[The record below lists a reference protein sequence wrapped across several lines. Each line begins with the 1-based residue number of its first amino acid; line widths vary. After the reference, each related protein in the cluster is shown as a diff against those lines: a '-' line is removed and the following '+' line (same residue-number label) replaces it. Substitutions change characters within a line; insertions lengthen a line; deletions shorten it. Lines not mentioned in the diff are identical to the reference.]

1 MVEGRDHNEKVD
13 LWSLGI
19 LCYEFLVG
27 KPPFEDHSSYKA
39 TYRRISK
46 IDLSFPDH
54 VSAHARDLIIR
65 LLKHSPEERLA
76 LEDVLKHEW
85 VTTYA

>member
-27 KPPFEDHSSYKA
+27 VPPFEDHSGYKA
-39 TYRRISK
+39 TYKRIAK
-46 IDLSFPDH
+46 VDLKFPEYL
-54 VSAHARDLIIR
+54 SPEAKDLITRVRIFN
-65 LLKHSPEERLA
+65 LLKIKCLC
-76 LEDVLKHEW
+76 D
-85 VTTYA
+85 